1 MKKIV
6 ALALCLVMVM
16 GLMSGCEK
24 AMDLDTLIQ
33 KMDEAG
39 KTVTATGMNSIMST
53 GRRWKS
59 TVFGLPELHRTEH

>member
-6 ALALCLVMVM
+6 ALALCLVMLL
-16 GLMSGCEK
+16 GLLSGCEK

-39 KTVTATGMNSIMST
+39 KTVTATGMDAEMMMDLEI
-53 GRRWKS
+53 R
-59 TVFGLPELHRTEH
+59 V